1 MRSYALGSYAQLG
14 GMPFDRRHG
23 SAVSPMCIGFC
34 RKRSSKRQGK
44 NWGGFEGHAM
54 PGSLQDSY
62 LAEIKR
68 QGVPVTVYLV
78 NGFQLRGLVKGF
90 DPFTILIEY
99 ERKTH
104 LIYKHAVST
113 ISPQGPFATPGDAPA
128 AAPPEAA
135 EVTTS

>member
-1 MRSYALGSYAQLG
+1 
-14 GMPFDRRHG
+14 
-23 SAVSPMCIGFC
+23 
-34 RKRSSKRQGK
+34 
-44 NWGGFEGHAM
+44 M
-54 PGSLQDSY
+54 PGSLQDTY

-78 NGFQLRGLVKGF
+78 NGFQLRGVVKGF

-113 ISPQGPFATPGDAPA
+113 ISPQGAFAGVSETAPA
-128 AAPPEAA
+128 PVHDA
-135 EVTTS
+135 EVTSG

>member
-1 MRSYALGSYAQLG
+1 
-14 GMPFDRRHG
+14 
-23 SAVSPMCIGFC
+23 
-34 RKRSSKRQGK
+34 
-44 NWGGFEGHAM
+44 M
-54 PGSLQDSY
+54 PGSLQDTY

-78 NGFQLRGLVKGF
+78 NGFQLRGIVKGF

-113 ISPQGPFATPGDAPA
+113 ISPQGAFASPPEAIAA
-128 AAPPEAA
+128 AAPA
-135 EVTTS
+135 EVTSG